1 MKEADAPNI
10 TQYDIR
16 TTSVPVCSAAS
27 MAIGNNNAAAAL
39 FVTMLLIKNVA
50 R

>member
-10 TQYDIR
+10 TQYDMSA
-16 TTSVPVCSAAS
+16 TSVPVCSAAVI
-27 MAIGNNNAAAAL
+27 AIGKINAAAAL
-39 FVTMLLIKNVA
+39 FVTMLLIRKVA